1 MYEYNPELPKKR
13 ERLISVILLLLGVAL
28 FVFSQVKGIPFPI
41 IYQLLALA
49 ALTAFIILLSRYLMR
64 RYTYRIMP
72 RSHTGDDLPPD
83 FVVTE
88 YYGRR
93 ITVVCRVSVDDV
105 EEIVPIA
112 KENRREWKSKQGGR
126 FFYDYTADL
135 FSKNRFLIVVTDG
148 EHRFTARILADE
160 TLLRFLKKD

>member
-1 MYEYNPELPKKR
+1 MYEYNPGLTKKR

-28 FVFSQVKGIPFPI
+28 FAFSQIKGIPFPV

-64 RYTYRIMP
+64 RYTYRVMP
-72 RSHTGDDLPPD
+72 RSHTGDGMPPD

-93 ITVVCRVSVDDV
+93 VTVVCRVSVNDV
-105 EEIVPIA
+105 EEIIPIT
-112 KENRREWKSKQGGR
+112 KENRREWKANQGGR
-126 FFYDYTADL
+126 FFYDYTSDL
-135 FSKNRFLIVVTDG
+135 FSKNRFIIVVTDG

-160 TLLRFLKKD
+160 TLLNLLKKD